1 MNAIYSP
8 DNKTY
13 STNKF
18 KNVKKIIVKSDISK
32 KETQIVFQDKDSNKF
47 QSNLIPL
54 TLRIQSGELI

>member
-54 TLRIQSGELI
+54 TLRIQSGELA